1 MSTQAQLQVILAAA
15 KSDAERATIWM
26 RFTST
31 QQAILRYGDAAGPN
45 AGGRDEMKPIKV
57 PDVPAPRGKCWK
69 QNLLM
74 ERCTFK
80 PLHKG
85 RHQWD
90 TKEYRAY
97 LKKHG
102 LA

>member
-1 MSTQAQLQVILAAA
+1 
-15 KSDAERATIWM
+15 
-26 RFTST
+26 
-31 QQAILRYGDAAGPN
+31 
-45 AGGRDEMKPIKV
+45 MKPIKV